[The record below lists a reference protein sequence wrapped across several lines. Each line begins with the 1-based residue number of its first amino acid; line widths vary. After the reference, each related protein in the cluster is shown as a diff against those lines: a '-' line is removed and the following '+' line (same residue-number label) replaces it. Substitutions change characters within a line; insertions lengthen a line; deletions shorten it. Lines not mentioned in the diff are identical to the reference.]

1 MTSDWKFKRDSE
13 IRKLEAIVHC
23 SAELN
28 KREHFRPGGSYLKF
42 IDILRRHE
50 NLASGRKSKRS
61 KKYGKWMVNLASYR
75 KKYSISPK
83 KWKAAGK

>member
-28 KREHFRPGGSYLKF
+28 KREHFRPGGSY
-42 IDILRRHE
+42 
-50 NLASGRKSKRS
+50 
-61 KKYGKWMVNLASYR
+61 
-75 KKYSISPK
+75 
-83 KWKAAGK
+83 